1 MPLIEVRKTA
11 LATDPWQYRCPQPP
25 PENRRRIQQS
35 VDGVS
40 LSALQRQYRTPSSK
54 ESCQFLPG
62 LCVANNKKPATSEGG
77 RRSPCL
83 RIGDLDPHLKCL
95 RASRRGKP
103 AIQARIPENIETENR
118 GPRQDR

>member
-62 LCVANNKKPATSEGG
+62 LCVANDESQQHQKAAG
-77 RRSPCL
+77 
-83 RIGDLDPHLKCL
+83 DPHLKCL

-118 GPRQDR
+118 DPRQDR